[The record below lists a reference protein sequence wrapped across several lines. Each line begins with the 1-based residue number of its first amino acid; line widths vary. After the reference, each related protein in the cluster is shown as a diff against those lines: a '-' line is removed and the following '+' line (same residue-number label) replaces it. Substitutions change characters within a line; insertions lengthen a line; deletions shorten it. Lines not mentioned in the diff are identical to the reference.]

1 MSFDKKKTIVC
12 PKCSFEQEESQECMK
27 CGVIIEKYK
36 EIIKREKIS
45 ESLSKYEE
53 LGPEQP
59 MQEGK
64 KPNKAVLLLLTLC
77 FGGIGAHQFYM
88 KKFKKGIIDY
98 LCDCW
103 TLLPNARSFVE
114 FFAYLNTKTE
124 DLQQHFRDNK
134 IIPREKI
141 VKGWKTYL
149 SLFFIIFVMGII
161 SSLDYSSE
169 KHAQN
174 RRDSKAKSNAKN
186 FWANAIV
193 EIACDSE
200 FEYLS
205 FSGEKSF
212 SRENP
217 PNGFSFDPDIEIAGE
232 LTFSKAPYLSYK
244 DAKIKS
250 TMNFSHKNSRNIMTL
265 ESDGHINKEIG
276 AKEPYEFDVG
286 PTLEYIETRI
296 PGWVILSVSLFF
308 IFGSPIGSL
317 PILFYSITWFNPYI

>member
-1 MSFDKKKTIVC
+1 MSFDKKKTMIC
-12 PKCSFEQEESQECMK
+12 PKCSFEQEESQTCMK

-36 EIIKREKIS
+36 EIITRGKVS

-134 IIPREKI
+134 IIPRENI

-149 SLFFIIFVMGII
+149 SLFFIIFVMGFF
-161 SSLDYSSE
+161 SSLDYTAE
-169 KHAQN
+169 KNAHK
-174 RRDSKAKSNAKN
+174 RRDSKAISNAKN
-186 FWANAIV
+186 FYNTAIA
-193 EIACDSE
+193 ECAGDYE
-200 FEYLS
+200 FNLLS
-205 FSGEKSF
+205 FSGE
-212 SRENP
+212 NP
-217 PNGFSFDPDIEIAGE
+217 PNQFSLDPDIEIAGE
-232 LTFSKAPYLSYK
+232 LTISNSPDY
-244 DAKIKS
+244 IKS
-250 TMNFSHKNSRNIMTL
+250 TMNFSHKNSRNIITL
-265 ESDGHINKEIG
+265 DNKGGTKKNIG

-286 PTLEYIETRI
+286 PTLEYIETWI
-296 PGWVILSVSLFF
+296 PGWVILSVILFF

-317 PILFYSITWFNPYI
+317 PILFFSITWFNPYI

>member
-1 MSFDKKKTIVC
+1 MSFDKKKTMVC

-36 EIIKREKIS
+36 EIITRGKVS

-149 SLFFIIFVMGII
+149 SLFFIMFVMGNMDPSPKYYI
-161 SSLDYSSE
+161 E
-169 KHAQN
+169 K
-174 RRDSKAKSNAKN
+174 RDGEARSNAKN
-186 FWANAIV
+186 FYQTAIA
-193 EIACDSE
+193 ECAFSE
-200 FEYLS
+200 SNLLS
-205 FSGEKSF
+205 FNG
-212 SRENP
+212 ENP
-217 PNGFSFDPDIEIAGE
+217 PNRFSLDPDIEIAGE
-232 LTFSKAPYLSYK
+232 LIISDSPDY
-244 DAKIKS
+244 IKS
-250 TMNFSHKNSRNIMTL
+250 TMNFSHKRSRSIITL

-276 AKEPYEFDVG
+276 AKEPYEFDLG
-286 PTLEYIETRI
+286 TTLEYIETRI
-296 PGWVILSVSLFF
+296 PGWVILFVILFF

-317 PILFYSITWFNPYI
+317 PILYYSFHWYNPFLTIN